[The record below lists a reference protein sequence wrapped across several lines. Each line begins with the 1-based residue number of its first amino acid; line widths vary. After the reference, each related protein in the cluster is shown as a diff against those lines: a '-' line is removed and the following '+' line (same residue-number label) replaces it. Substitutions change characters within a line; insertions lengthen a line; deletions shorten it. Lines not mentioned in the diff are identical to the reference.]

1 MRLAI
6 AKRSSPL
13 SPGPDRRHRL
23 PHHDVLQIFFKAV
36 ARHCAALR
44 LTIEVKTH
52 RSGTTITRY
61 PPYTGKRYGG
71 RLRMSQYSLFPDN
84 PALPNKN
91 PLCIDYAN
99 LLNPAQLDAV
109 THGNGPLLVIAGAG
123 SGKTRTLIY
132 RVAHLVDSGV
142 LPENILLL
150 SFTRKASQEMIRRA
164 ADLLDYRCRKVAGGT
179 FHSFANAV
187 LKCNTAKIGF
197 DKGYSILDRSDS
209 EDLIALIR
217 KELSPGP
224 GHQKL
229 PRKSTLATIFS
240 RFVNKG
246 LPLEEV
252 IYDDYPHFEFQ
263 LDDIRKIW
271 ELYRQRKREHYFCDY
286 DDLLIYLHQLLE
298 TDDTV
303 RTHLSERYQHILV
316 DEYQDTNPIQADII
330 SLLANPTH
338 NVMVVG
344 DDSQSIYAFR
354 GASFKNIITFPDRFP
369 GTRIIKLEENYRSLQ
384 PILDLTNAIIDAATE
399 KFSKRLFTRR
409 GGGRVPALVA
419 TSSENAQSR
428 YVANEINRLSNQGVA
443 LNDIAV
449 LFRASF
455 HSFDLELEL
464 TRAGIDFA
472 KFGGFKFTESAH
484 VKDVLAYL
492 KLFCTPKDRLSWYRV
507 LLLVNGIGPKTAQKI
522 YEASISQN
530 KGAAGILDIPLN
542 SKHAAKLAPLKTLI
556 SNISAGS
563 LPVHHM
569 GEQIIAHYTTTLIDR
584 YDDHPRRLRD
594 LQQLTT
600 IMERYEAPDD
610 FLADMALEPPN
621 TSVEGRM
628 ASQQLDDSHRLNL
641 STVHS
646 AKGLE
651 WHSVF
656 VIWALDG
663 RFPSHHAIDRDD
675 ATEEERRLM
684 YVAATR
690 ARENLYITYPT
701 NVYDR
706 STQTVLYRPSRFLEC
721 VDESLIDKHYVAPES

>member
-1 MRLAI
+1 MTKH
-6 AKRSSPL
+6 AKTLRSE
-13 SPGPDRRHRL
+13 
-23 PHHDVLQIFFKAV
+23 A
-36 ARHCAALR
+36 
-44 LTIEVKTH
+44 
-52 RSGTTITRY
+52 TITRY
-61 PPYTGKRYGG
+61 PRGFSMRNGG
-71 RLRMSQYSLFPDN
+71 YKHMPQYPLFPEKPVPPANN
-84 PALPNKN
+84 PS
-91 PLCIDYAN
+91 CIDYAN

-109 THGNGPLLVIAGAG
+109 THGEGPLLVIAGAG

-142 LPENILLL
+142 PPENILLL

-164 ADLLDYRCRKVAGGT
+164 ANLLDSRCRQVAGGT
-179 FHSFANAV
+179 FHSFANGV
-187 LKCNTAKIGF
+187 LRRYAAKIGF
-197 DKGYSILDRSDS
+197 NKGFSILDRADS

-217 KELSPGP
+217 KELGPGS

-240 RFVNKG
+240 RFINKA
-246 LPLEEV
+246 LPLEEI
-252 IYDDYPHFEFQ
+252 IYEDYPHFGFQ
-263 LDDIRKIW
+263 LNEIEKIW
-271 ELYRQRKREHYFCDY
+271 TLYQQRKREHYFCDY

-298 TDDTV
+298 TDDEI
-303 RTHLSERYQHILV
+303 RNRLSEKYRHILV

-330 SLLANPTH
+330 SLLANPSK

-384 PILDLTNAIIDAATE
+384 PILDLTNAMIEEATE
-399 KFSKRLFTRR
+399 KYSKRLYTQR

-419 TSSENAQSR
+419 TASENAQSQFV
-428 YVANEINRLSNQGVA
+428 VAEINRLYNQGVA
-443 LNDIAV
+443 LNDMAV

-464 TRAGIDFA
+464 TRAGIAFA

-492 KLFCTPKDRLSWYRV
+492 KIFSTPKDRISWYRV

-522 YEASISQN
+522 YEATMRMN
-530 KGAAGILDIPLN
+530 KGAAGMLELPLGK
-542 SKHAAKLAPLKTLI
+542 KHANALGPFQALVADIGDDTM
-556 SNISAGS
+556 
-563 LPVHHM
+563 PVYQM
-569 GEQIIAHYTTTLIDR
+569 GEKIIAHYLPTLKDR

-594 LQQLTT
+594 LEQLTT
-600 IMERYEAPDD
+600 IMERYETTED

-628 ASQQLDDSHRLNL
+628 AADNIDDSHRLNL

-663 RFPSHHAIDRDD
+663 RFPSHHAIDRED

-690 ARENLYITYPT
+690 ARENLYITYPS

-706 STQTVLYRPSRFLEC
+706 STQTVLYRPSRFVEA
-721 VDESLIDKHYVAPES
+721 VDDGLIDRQYFTPES